1 MSLFQGEDVGS
12 IPAGATKLVKGTGGK
27 GYTIP
32 AVPLTRLLAT
42 PTKTEHTLSKLQG
55 INIVHE

>member
-27 GYTIP
+27 EYTIP
-32 AVPLTRLLAT
+32 AVPVTRLLAT
-42 PTKTEHTLSKLQG
+42 SVTPRTKTERFAIELQG
-55 INIVHE
+55 

>member
-27 GYTIP
+27 EYTIP

-42 PTKTEHTLSKLQG
+42 PTKTEHALSELQG
-55 INIVHE
+55 INIIHE